1 MEDFIKSYK
10 LLSAIIIT
18 SVVFALVALFLYG
31 KTFPVFPSS
40 KSSDW
45 SDFGTLISG
54 LFTVIASTVT
64 LAILY
69 VNIREFQ
76 KVDANNKKTLEK
88 VEKQLE
94 LAIDDN
100 KRQKKLFLTQMRKEQ
115 VNEFILLLNDFEELY
130 SSTNLKFNRPYLKMK
145 FFGYLNLSSDDADKY
160 RVDDTILRKA
170 HGLLSELALMARA
183 DNFEKFD
190 YATCEVK
197 YSSIID
203 LMGLKFGVAE
213 SSSLAVKNIVIDSE
227 MLLGGTYSEI
237 RNDLVIYQPNIYFWH
252 YMISNIINGLVSFF
266 GVDLGKI
273 DEAAFHKSNEF
284 YYFYIQYIRRVRDEN
299 YPSMYKYAPA
309 DKTFDLLFDILY
321 NKDDFY
327 LIYHYSESSRKLM
340 ERFQCYL
347 LNPVSDFERDKK
359 SILSNALDVFNDI
372 DREIYNKIY
381 LEYENT

>member
-1 MEDFIKSYK
+1 M
-10 LLSAIIIT
+10 
-18 SVVFALVALFLYG
+18 FALVALFLYG